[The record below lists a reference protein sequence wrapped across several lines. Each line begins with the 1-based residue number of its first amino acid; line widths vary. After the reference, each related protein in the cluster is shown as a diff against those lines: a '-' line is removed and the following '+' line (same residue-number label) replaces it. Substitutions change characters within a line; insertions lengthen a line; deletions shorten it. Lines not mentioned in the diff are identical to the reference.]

1 MLDIIAEWQNEI
13 GFYFNIL
20 KLIFYFFI
28 GAFVLLIINNLRK
41 LIVFFFSRFSKEKL
55 LTRLNSIFKVFVFVL
70 VSIFIGW
77 IIIIIIF

>member
-1 MLDIIAEWQNEI
+1 MLDIIAEWQKEI

>member
-55 LTRLNSIFKVFVFVL
+55 LTRLNLILKVFVFVL

-77 IIIIIIF
+77 IIMIIIF

>member
-13 GFYFNIL
+13 GFYFNVL
-20 KLIFYFFI
+20 KLIFYFFL

>member
-55 LTRLNSIFKVFVFVL
+55 LTRLNSIFKVFIFVL
-70 VSIFIGW
+70 VSILIGW

>member
-41 LIVFFFSRFSKEKL
+41 LIFFFFSRFSKEKL
-55 LTRLNSIFKVFVFVL
+55 LTRLNLILKVFVFVL

-77 IIIIIIF
+77 IIMIIIF